1 MATIGLI
8 LLGIIFFVALCQK
21 YGVVTV
27 FLFILFVIAYY
38 LLK

>member
-1 MATIGLI
+1 MATIALI
-8 LLGIIFFVALCQK
+8 LFGIIFFVALCQK

-38 LLK
+38 LLN

>member
-8 LLGIIFFVALCQK
+8 LFGIIFFVALCQK

-27 FLFILFVIAYY
+27 FMFILFVIAYY
-38 LLK
+38 LIK